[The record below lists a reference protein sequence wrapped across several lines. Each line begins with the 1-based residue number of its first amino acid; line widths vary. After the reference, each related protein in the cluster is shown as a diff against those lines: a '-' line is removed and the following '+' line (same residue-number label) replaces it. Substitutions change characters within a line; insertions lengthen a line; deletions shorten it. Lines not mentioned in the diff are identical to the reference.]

1 MVLGTALVPMAA
13 VGGLIGYIAWPYLS
27 ESKRNAPKNVA
38 LDAAGLL
45 MDGDIW
51 TRLISTTGALILV
64 GLIGYTLKVLWT
76 GESGFLPT
84 LARLVGTE
92 VLIIGLSI
100 GMSKIGHL
108 LYDDDP
114 WRFDGG
120 RDDVAEKFGV
130 TTLML
135 ANFAFIP
142 IAASKLAL
150 EATDNRKTATVAGIM
165 TLTVSAALT
174 GAYLQYEFVQ

>member
-1 MVLGTALVPMAA
+1 MVLGVPLFPMLALS
-13 VGGLIGYIAWPYLS
+13 GYIGYKAWPYLS

-92 VLIIGLSI
+92 VLIFAACVGMDFLAREGL
-100 GMSKIGHL
+100 GVRA
-108 LYDDDP
+108 DET
-114 WRFDGG
+114 
-120 RDDVAEKFGV
+120 AKFSLG
-130 TTLML
+130 TLTL

-142 IAASKLAL
+142 IAVSKLAL
-150 EATDNRKTATVAGIM
+150 EVTDNRKTATVAGIM
-165 TLTVSAALT
+165 ALAVSASVS
-174 GAYLQYEFVQ
+174 GAVLNQILID